1 MNDKLTIQDLT
12 DLLADKHGLSKK
24 DAEAFVKEFF
34 VLIEQALENDKYVKI
49 KGLGTFK
56 LIDVESRES
65 VDVNTGERIE
75 IKGHTKV
82 SFTPD
87 STVREV
93 VNKPFS
99 HFETVAL
106 RDSVVLE
113 DTPII
118 DGDFDNDE
126 SDFDNLSSEESIYE
140 SADVS
145 ENSETKIDESPSE
158 EQSQGKIEG
167 DDQEEV
173 ATVSQEEVITTSQEK
188 DLTGDHEELLQ
199 EVEVKP
205 DSALDLVEEEVEMP
219 TEQQAEQQPETQLQ
233 RRLTAEEIIAL
244 ELQND
249 RFALHS
255 DKGIGGSKRKEKSSA
270 LSLVITIAIVLVLCG
285 GVVLLIYYPDLLS
298 SQSVTEQL
306 DPPTTI
312 AKQSPVQLVAPIDTI
327 VPKDTLSPD
336 SSKLKVEKSI
346 KEVAKVKD
354 QSLPKLKSETIE
366 NRKESRVVSESKQ
379 LPNVDSVGYK
389 VIGTKATY
397 VIKEGETLTRVA
409 MKFYGTKALWPYLV
423 KYNKDVIKNPDHVP
437 YGVKIKIPELQKK

>member
-87 STVREV
+87 STVREI

-118 DGDFDNDE
+118 DGDLDNDE
-126 SDFDNLSSEESIYE
+126 SDFDNLSSEESINE

-173 ATVSQEEVITTSQEK
+173 VTVSQEEVITTSQEK
-188 DLTGDHEELLQ
+188 DLTGDHEELPQ
-199 EVEVKP
+199 EVEM
-205 DSALDLVEEEVEMP
+205 STEQP
-219 TEQQAEQQPETQLQ
+219 TEQQQTEQQQEAQAQ

-285 GVVLLIYYPDLLS
+285 GVVLLIYYPDLFS

-306 DPPTTI
+306 DPPASI
-312 AKQSPVQLVAPIDTI
+312 AEQSPVQPIAPIDTI

-336 SSKLKVEKSI
+336 SSKLKVEKNI
-346 KEVAKVKD
+346 KEVAKVED

-366 NRKESRVVSESKQ
+366 NRKESRAVSESKQ

>member
-87 STVREV
+87 STVREI

-118 DGDFDNDE
+118 DGDLDNDE
-126 SDFDNLSSEESIYE
+126 SDFDNLSSEESINE

-173 ATVSQEEVITTSQEK
+173 VTVSQEEVITTSQEK
-188 DLTGDHEELLQ
+188 DLTGDHEELPQ

-205 DSALDLVEEEVEMP
+205 DSALDSVEEGVEMP
-219 TEQQAEQQPETQLQ
+219 TKQPTEQQQEAQPQ

-255 DKGIGGSKRKEKSSA
+255 DKGIDGSKRKEKSSA
-270 LSLVITIAIVLVLCG
+270 LSLIITIAIVLLLCG
-285 GVVLLIYYPDLLS
+285 GVVLLIYYPDLFS

-306 DPPTTI
+306 DPPASI
-312 AKQSPVQLVAPIDTI
+312 AEQSPVQPIAPIDTI

-336 SSKLKVEKSI
+336 SSKLKVEKNI

-366 NRKESRVVSESKQ
+366 NRKESRAVSESQQ